1 MNWSL
6 IGSGVTKGNPII
18 PDAMN
23 EMPEAFEWAKT
34 DTFWAPDV
42 IRLKDGKYY
51 MYYCNCEG
59 SSPLSCMG
67 LAVSD
72 SIEGPYSDKGI
83 FLKSGMAGKSED
95 GNPYDATKQP
105 NVVDPCVFYDADG
118 RLWMI
123 YGSYSGGIFALEMD
137 ENTGLPLQPGYG
149 KKLLG
154 GNHLRIE
161 AAYVQYNPDTEYYYM
176 FLSFGGLTSDGGYNI
191 RVCRSR
197 TPDGPYYD
205 SAGHDM
211 IDCAGPGGSFF
222 DDRTAEQYGVK
233 LIGNYKWTWQE
244 GEDGK
249 NRRGLVSPGHNSTY
263 FDEETG
269 DYFII
274 FHTRFENMGEN
285 HEVRVH
291 RMFFNEEGWPVISP
305 YRYAGEDPEAYEEK
319 AVPGRYKLLKH
330 GRQITT
336 QMEESVNIT
345 LYSDGRVEGACT
357 GSWELS
363 EDHHIK
369 ITLGEDTYEGIVC
382 RQYDEFGKKYVIG
395 FTALSENGEAV
406 WGSGL
411 AAIE

>member
-1 MNWSL
+1 
-6 IGSGVTKGNPII
+6 
-18 PDAMN
+18 
-23 EMPEAFEWAKT
+23 
-34 DTFWAPDV
+34 
-42 IRLKDGKYY
+42 
-51 MYYCNCEG
+51 
-59 SSPLSCMG
+59 MG

-211 IDCAGPGGSFF
+211 IDCAGPGGSF
-222 DDRTAEQYGVK
+222 
-233 LIGNYKWTWQE
+233 LMIGQ
-244 GEDGK
+244 
-249 NRRGLVSPGHNSTY
+249 RSS
-263 FDEETG
+263 
-269 DYFII
+269 
-274 FHTRFENMGEN
+274 
-285 HEVRVH
+285 
-291 RMFFNEEGWPVISP
+291 
-305 YRYAGEDPEAYEEK
+305 
-319 AVPGRYKLLKH
+319 
-330 GRQITT
+330 
-336 QMEESVNIT
+336 ME
-345 LYSDGRVEGACT
+345 
-357 GSWELS
+357 
-363 EDHHIK
+363 
-369 ITLGEDTYEGIVC
+369 
-382 RQYDEFGKKYVIG
+382 
-395 FTALSENGEAV
+395 
-406 WGSGL
+406 
-411 AAIE
+411 

>member
-1 MNWSL
+1 
-6 IGSGVTKGNPII
+6 
-18 PDAMN
+18 
-23 EMPEAFEWAKT
+23 
-34 DTFWAPDV
+34 
-42 IRLKDGKYY
+42 
-51 MYYCNCEG
+51 
-59 SSPLSCMG
+59 
-67 LAVSD
+67 
-72 SIEGPYSDKGI
+72 
-83 FLKSGMAGKSED
+83 
-95 GNPYDATKQP
+95 
-105 NVVDPCVFYDADG
+105 
-118 RLWMI
+118 
-123 YGSYSGGIFALEMD
+123 MD

-395 FTALSENGEAV
+395 FTALSEDGEAV